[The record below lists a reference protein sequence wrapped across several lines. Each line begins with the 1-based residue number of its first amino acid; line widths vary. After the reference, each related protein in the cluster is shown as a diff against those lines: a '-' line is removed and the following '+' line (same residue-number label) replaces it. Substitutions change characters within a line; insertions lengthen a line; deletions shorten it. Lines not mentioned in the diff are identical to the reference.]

1 MRGKGFDEQ
10 LQEHHQR
17 AAVVAFGDVDGGL
30 GGMDVAVDVDVG
42 LGLRVKGHVGGCGSG
57 IDSHVGGWLEWDD
70 DDDVLLLLYACMSW

>member
-10 LQEHHQR
+10 LQEHHQG

-42 LGLRVKGHVGGCGSG
+42 LGLRVKGHVGGRGSG
-57 IDSHVGGWLEWDD
+57 IDSHFGEWLEVDD
-70 DDDVLLLLYACMSW
+70 DDGDVLLYACMSW